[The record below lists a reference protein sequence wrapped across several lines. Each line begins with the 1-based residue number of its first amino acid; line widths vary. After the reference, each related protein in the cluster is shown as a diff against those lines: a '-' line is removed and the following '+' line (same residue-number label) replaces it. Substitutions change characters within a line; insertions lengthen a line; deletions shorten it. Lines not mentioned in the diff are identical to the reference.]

1 MESEVT
7 VINIMRVGRLDMSIP
22 LEECN
27 RNIPSK
33 LYTGR
38 PEMLLILMS
47 NGRNVQLFRKGTIQI
62 LGAITD
68 QEAHDMLSEC
78 LQLLRQ
84 VRKMRTCGLLTQQ
97 LTIKNLVLKFHFKT
111 TIHLNRI
118 QNSNHK
124 ICYDATVFP
133 AAMVTKWS
141 PAYVSLFP
149 DGKVILTGVKTLDAA
164 LSILSDLRDYCMPLI
179 IKCEE
184 YNTKKSTFAPEFVPS

>member
-1 MESEVT
+1 MESEVK
-7 VINIMRVGRLDMSIP
+7 VVNIMRVGKLNMSIP
-22 LEECN
+22 LEECH

-47 NGRNVQLFRKGTIQI
+47 NGRNVQLFRQGTIQI
-62 LGAITD
+62 LGAISD
-68 QEAHDMLSEC
+68 QEAHEMLSEC

-84 VRKMRTCGLLTQQ
+84 VRKMRTCALSMQ

-111 TIHLNRI
+111 TIYLNRI
-118 QNSNHK
+118 QSSNHK

-141 PAYVSLFP
+141 PAHVSIFP

-164 LSILSDLRDYCMPLI
+164 LSILTDLRDYCMPLI
-179 IKCEE
+179 IKREE
-184 YNTKKSTFAPEFVPS
+184 YDIRKATFAPEFSPS